1 MNTLKFEAELAK
13 KYNYQK
19 LPEAISKLCRDV
31 YLKNIPTNLSLTGG
45 NQIYTLKGTL
55 ITNQY
60 NRIVIGDYGAF
71 IEFDSP
77 ASEFIIQPGE
87 EYRLKKDYNV
97 KYNWLTINDN
107 SNIKIY
113 YQKRLVDY
121 ADYQIDK
128 YYVSVHEIMAHSY

>member
-1 MNTLKFEAELAK
+1 M
-13 KYNYQK
+13 
-19 LPEAISKLCRDV
+19 
-31 YLKNIPTNLSLTGG
+31 
-45 NQIYTLKGTL
+45 
-55 ITNQY
+55 
-60 NRIVIGDYGAF
+60 
-71 IEFDSP
+71 EFDNP
-77 ASEFIIQPGE
+77 ASEFIVQIGE

-121 ADYQIDK
+121 ADYQINK